1 MDKFDCFPLCFFFS
15 CFSLLSKWLHK
26 FTQLNTNVHV
36 ENKDQKMS
44 TDKQMI
50 K

>member
-1 MDKFDCFPLCFFFS
+1 MDKFDCFPLFFFG
-15 CFSLLSKWLHK
+15 FSLLSKWLRK

-36 ENKDQKMS
+36 ENKDQKIS
-44 TDKQMI
+44 IDKQMI